1 MTPTDK
7 KEFYQILTYTDDV
20 DLNKKLGEW
29 ESFYNF
35 SKPHGSFRGKIPY
48 ETFKTKLNN

>member
-1 MTPTDK
+1 MSS
-7 KEFYQILTYTDDV
+7 FLLQVHTDDV

-35 SKPHGSFRGKIPY
+35 NRPHGSFRGKTPY
-48 ETFKTKLNN
+48 EILKTKLNN